1 MVSILDRC
9 GPALTYVLHSKFGC
23 TAVLH
28 GVDAGAMKFKKPVFK
43 QETVHSDSSDARKSV
58 QPFIELCG
66 AYHETLREARRWYLD
81 SLYPASKN
89 VITIHNNFIQ
99 HFGQR
104 EFEELLSL
112 QTKRE
117 VSIKENFK
125 DGRFGLT
132 IQGASRGFK
141 AAVLEVE
148 ALCCKVQEDFAK
160 EELSLMGLQSP
171 ISSPRKPVDDNSSDY
186 KERQQHFPGLQIVRV
201 EKVENKALK
210 QVFDL
215 RKRQL
220 QVSTPSQRMY
230 QRLPVQFCDLLS
242 RVGFQMEFTPPDEQ
256 HLGEGIYFS
265 SSVHGAERLWKGS
278 ADQEYLY
285 FIEAQVLTG
294 KSIVGCPGLIVPP
307 PFASDPLTLY
317 DSVKGGGDT
326 WVIFNGHQALPEY
339 LITCNKPTY
348 VKPHAL
354 FNWGKAEKPQK
365 NEDIVIEGMEVDPAV
380 FHVSSKLDHWI
391 KDLNLK
397 EPESSSSIAHD
408 AVYQSESLRQRIHD
422 MRIKDLNL
430 KEPES
435 SSIAHDA
442 VYQSESLRQR
452 IHDMRIKDL
461 NLKEPESSSIAHDA
475 VYQSKS
481 LRHHIHDMRIKD
493 LNLKEP
499 ESSSIAHDA
508 VYQSKSLSHHIHDM
522 RIKEIL
528 RKARD
533 KKSFNRNITAPWQQQ
548 PGGQPQTFH
557 PIHNSHLQQALE
569 RKQSHVEV
577 SVRRKMFTF
586 TRAANNTSTNSPQS
600 RQIDK
605 SAAQPIES
613 LPRHWDAMPANT
625 SCLSCLIQPGSPEH
639 NAVLK
644 LFRDTCHNKVIQIE
658 RIQNPTLWRSLQIK
672 KHDMELRNGHQKNEK
687 RLFHGTCHT
696 TINHINNHG
705 FNRSFAG
712 KNATAFGN
720 GTYFAVAASYSARST
735 YSRPDRQGQKYM
747 YLCRVLTGDFTAGRH
762 GMTVP
767 PAKSTTT
774 VELYNSV
781 TDNPSG
787 PSMFVIF
794 HDNQAYPEYL
804 ITFF

>member
-1 MVSILDRC
+1 MASSENIPLEEEMVSILDQC

-28 GVDAGAMKFKKPVFK
+28 GVDAGAGAMKFKKPVFK
-43 QETVHSDSSDARKSV
+43 HETIHSDSRDARKGF
-58 QPFIELCG
+58 QPFIKLCG

-81 SLYPASKN
+81 VLYPASKN

-117 VSIKENFK
+117 VSIEENFK

-160 EELSLMGLQSP
+160 EELSLIGLQSL

-186 KERQQHFPGLQIVRV
+186 KERKQHFPGLQIVRV

-220 QVSTPSQRMY
+220 QVSTSSQRMY

-242 RVGFQMEFTPPDEQ
+242 RVGFQMEFAPPDEQ
-256 HLGEGIYFS
+256 KLGEGIYFS
-265 SSVHGAERLWKGS
+265 SSVHGAERLWKRS
-278 ADQEYLY
+278 ADEEYLY

-307 PFASDPLTLY
+307 PFARDPLTLY
-317 DSVKGGGDT
+317 DSVNGGGDT

-339 LITCNKPTY
+339 LITCKKPTY

-354 FNWGKAEKPQK
+354 FNWGKAKKPQK
-365 NEDIVIEGMEVDPAV
+365 NEDIVIEGREVDPAV
-380 FHVSSKLDHWI
+380 FHISSKVDHWI
-391 KDLNLK
+391 KDLDLK
-397 EPESSSSIAHD
+397 EPESSRSPHD
-408 AVYQSESLRQRIHD
+408 AVYLSESHRHRIHD
-422 MRIKDLNL
+422 MRIQ
-430 KEPES
+430 E
-435 SSIAHDA
+435 
-442 VYQSESLRQR
+442 
-452 IHDMRIKDL
+452 M
-461 NLKEPESSSIAHDA
+461 
-475 VYQSKS
+475 
-481 LRHHIHDMRIKD
+481 
-493 LNLKEP
+493 
-499 ESSSIAHDA
+499 
-508 VYQSKSLSHHIHDM
+508 
-522 RIKEIL
+522 L
-528 RKARD
+528 RKARE
-533 KKSFNRNITAPWQQQ
+533 KESFNRNIKVASNMVDWQQQQ
-548 PGGQPQTFH
+548 PGGQYQRFH
-557 PIHNSHLQQALE
+557 PINNFHLQQALE
-569 RKQSHVEV
+569 RKQPRVEA
-577 SVRRKMFTF
+577 SVWGEMCKFTLPD
-586 TRAANNTSTNSPQS
+586 RAANKTSGGKKADKS

-605 SAAQPIES
+605 LAGTAQPIEV
-613 LPRHWDAMPANT
+613 LPQHWDAMPANM
-625 SCLSCLIQPGSPEH
+625 SCLSCLIQPGSTEH

-644 LFRDTCHNKVIQIE
+644 LFRATCPNKVIKIE

-712 KNATAFGN
+712 KNAFGY
-720 GTYFAVAASYSARST
+720 GTYFAVGASYSARST
-735 YSRPDRQGQKYM
+735 YSRPDLQGQKYM

>member
-1 MVSILDRC
+1 MARSENIPLEEEMVSILDRC

-43 QETVHSDSSDARKSV
+43 HETVHSDSRDARKSV
-58 QPFIELCG
+58 PPFIELCG

-81 SLYPASKN
+81 ALYPASKN

-117 VSIKENFK
+117 VSIEENFK

-186 KERQQHFPGLQIVRV
+186 KERQQHFAGLQIVRV

-256 HLGEGIYFS
+256 NLGEGIYFS

-307 PFASDPLTLY
+307 PFARDPLTLY

-326 WVIFNGHQALPEY
+326 WVVFNGHQALPEY

-354 FNWGKAEKPQK
+354 FNWGKAKKPQK
-365 NEDIVIEGMEVDPAV
+365 NEDIVIEGMVVDPAV
-380 FHVSSKLDHWI
+380 FHVSSKVDRWI

-397 EPESSSSIAHD
+397 EPESSSIPHD
-408 AVYQSESLRQRIHD
+408 AVYQSESHRHRIHD
-422 MRIKDLNL
+422 IQEM
-430 KEPES
+430 
-435 SSIAHDA
+435 
-442 VYQSESLRQR
+442 
-452 IHDMRIKDL
+452 
-461 NLKEPESSSIAHDA
+461 
-475 VYQSKS
+475 
-481 LRHHIHDMRIKD
+481 
-493 LNLKEP
+493 
-499 ESSSIAHDA
+499 
-508 VYQSKSLSHHIHDM
+508 
-522 RIKEIL
+522 L

-533 KKSFNRNITAPWQQQ
+533 KKSFNRNITAPSNMVDRQQQ
-548 PGGQPQTFH
+548 PGGESQRFH
-557 PIHNSHLQQALE
+557 SIHNSHLQQALD
-569 RKQSHVEV
+569 RKESRVEV
-577 SVRRKMFTF
+577 SALRKMFTF
-586 TRAANNTSTNSPQS
+586 PLPDRAANNTSGNSPKS

-605 SAAQPIES
+605 LAGTAQPIES

-639 NAVLK
+639 NEVLN
-644 LFRDTCHNKVIQIE
+644 LFRATCPNKVIQIE

-712 KNATAFGN
+712 KNATVFGN
-720 GTYFAVAASYSARST
+720 GTYFAVGASYSARST

-762 GMTVP
+762 GMTFP

>member
-1 MVSILDRC
+1 MARSESIPLEEEMLSILDRC

-43 QETVHSDSSDARKSV
+43 HETVHSDSRDARKSV
-58 QPFIELCG
+58 PPFIELCG

-81 SLYPASKN
+81 ALYPASKN

-117 VSIKENFK
+117 VSIEENFK

-160 EELSLMGLQSP
+160 EELSLMGLKSP

-186 KERQQHFPGLQIVRV
+186 KERQQHFAGLQIVRV

-256 HLGEGIYFS
+256 NLGEGIYFS

-307 PFASDPLTLY
+307 PFARDPLTFY

-326 WVIFNGHQALPEY
+326 WVVFNGHQALPEY

-354 FNWGKAEKPQK
+354 FNWGKAKKPQK
-365 NEDIVIEGMEVDPAV
+365 NEDIVIEGLEVDPAV
-380 FHVSSKLDHWI
+380 FHVSSKVDRWI

-397 EPESSSSIAHD
+397 EPESSSIPHD
-408 AVYQSESLRQRIHD
+408 AVYQSESHRHRIHD
-422 MRIKDLNL
+422 MRIQEML
-430 KEPES
+430 
-435 SSIAHDA
+435 
-442 VYQSESLRQR
+442 
-452 IHDMRIKDL
+452 M
-461 NLKEPESSSIAHDA
+461 
-475 VYQSKS
+475 
-481 LRHHIHDMRIKD
+481 
-493 LNLKEP
+493 
-499 ESSSIAHDA
+499 
-508 VYQSKSLSHHIHDM
+508 
-522 RIKEIL
+522 
-528 RKARD
+528 KARD
-533 KKSFNRNITAPWQQQ
+533 KKSFNRNITAPSNTVDWQQ
-548 PGGQPQTFH
+548 
-557 PIHNSHLQQALE
+557 
-569 RKQSHVEV
+569 R
-577 SVRRKMFTF
+577 
-586 TRAANNTSTNSPQS
+586 
-600 RQIDK
+600 
-605 SAAQPIES
+605 
-613 LPRHWDAMPANT
+613 
-625 SCLSCLIQPGSPEH
+625 
-639 NAVLK
+639 
-644 LFRDTCHNKVIQIE
+644 
-658 RIQNPTLWRSLQIK
+658 
-672 KHDMELRNGHQKNEK
+672 
-687 RLFHGTCHT
+687 
-696 TINHINNHG
+696 
-705 FNRSFAG
+705 
-712 KNATAFGN
+712 
-720 GTYFAVAASYSARST
+720 
-735 YSRPDRQGQKYM
+735 
-747 YLCRVLTGDFTAGRH
+747 
-762 GMTVP
+762 TVP
-767 PAKSTTT
+767 EIP
-774 VELYNSV
+774 
-781 TDNPSG
+781 PH
-787 PSMFVIF
+787 P
-794 HDNQAYPEYL
+794 
-804 ITFF
+804 

>member
-1 MVSILDRC
+1 
-9 GPALTYVLHSKFGC
+9 
-23 TAVLH
+23 
-28 GVDAGAMKFKKPVFK
+28 MKFKKPVFK
-43 QETVHSDSSDARKSV
+43 HETVHSDSRDARKSV
-58 QPFIELCG
+58 PPFIELCG

-81 SLYPASKN
+81 ALYPASKN

-117 VSIKENFK
+117 VSIEENFK

-160 EELSLMGLQSP
+160 EELSLMGLKSP

-186 KERQQHFPGLQIVRV
+186 KERQQHFAGLQIVRV

-230 QRLPVQFCDLLS
+230 QRLPVQFCDLLC

-256 HLGEGIYFS
+256 NLGEGIYFS

-307 PFASDPLTLY
+307 PFARDPLTLY

-326 WVIFNGHQALPEY
+326 WVVFNGHQALPEY

-354 FNWGKAEKPQK
+354 FNWGKAKKPQK
-365 NEDIVIEGMEVDPAV
+365 NEDIVIEGLEVDPAV
-380 FHVSSKLDHWI
+380 FHVSSKVDRWI

-397 EPESSSSIAHD
+397 EPESSSIPHD
-408 AVYQSESLRQRIHD
+408 AVYHD
-422 MRIKDLNL
+422 MRI
-430 KEPES
+430 EE
-435 SSIAHDA
+435 
-442 VYQSESLRQR
+442 
-452 IHDMRIKDL
+452 M
-461 NLKEPESSSIAHDA
+461 
-475 VYQSKS
+475 
-481 LRHHIHDMRIKD
+481 
-493 LNLKEP
+493 
-499 ESSSIAHDA
+499 
-508 VYQSKSLSHHIHDM
+508 
-522 RIKEIL
+522 L

-533 KKSFNRNITAPWQQQ
+533 KKSFNRNITAPSIMVDWQQQ
-548 PGGQPQTFH
+548 PGGQSQRFPPFH
-557 PIHNSHLQQALE
+557 NFHLQQALD
-569 RKQSHVEV
+569 RNQPRVEV
-577 SVRRKMFTF
+577 SARRKMYTF
-586 TRAANNTSTNSPQS
+586 TLPDTTANNTSGNSPKS

-605 SAAQPIES
+605 LAAQPIES

-639 NAVLK
+639 NEVLK
-644 LFRDTCHNKVIQIE
+644 LFRDTCHNKVTQIE

-712 KNATAFGN
+712 TNGTAFGN
-720 GTYFAVAASYSARST
+720 GTYFAVGASYSARST

>member
-1 MVSILDRC
+1 MARSENIPLEEEMVSILDQC
-9 GPALTYVLHSKFGC
+9 GPALTYVLYSKFGC
-23 TAVLH
+23 TALLH
-28 GVDAGAMKFKKPVFK
+28 GVDAGAGAMKFKKPVFK
-43 QETVHSDSSDARKSV
+43 HGTVHSDSRDARKSV
-58 QPFIELCG
+58 QPFIELCS

-81 SLYPASKN
+81 VLYPASKN
-89 VITIHNNFIQ
+89 AITIHNNFIQ

-117 VSIKENFK
+117 VSIEENFK

-148 ALCCKVQEDFAK
+148 ALCCEVQEDFAK
-160 EELSLMGLQSP
+160 EQLSLMGLQSP

-186 KERQQHFPGLQIVRV
+186 KERQQHFPGLEIVRV
-201 EKVENKALK
+201 QKVENKALK

-215 RKRQL
+215 RKRHL
-220 QVSTPSQRMY
+220 QVSTSSQRMY

-242 RVGFQMEFTPPDEQ
+242 RVGFQMEFAPPDEQ
-256 HLGEGIYFS
+256 KLGEGIYFS
-265 SSVHGAERLWKGS
+265 GSVHGAERLWKGS
-278 ADQEYLY
+278 ADEEYLY

-307 PFASDPLTLY
+307 PFARDPLTLY

-339 LITCNKPTY
+339 LITCKKPTY

-354 FNWGKAEKPQK
+354 FNWGKAKKPQK
-365 NEDIVIEGMEVDPAV
+365 NEDIVIKGREVDR
-380 FHVSSKLDHWI
+380 WI

-397 EPESSSSIAHD
+397 EPESSSIPHD
-408 AVYQSESLRQRIHD
+408 AVYLSESNRHRIHA
-422 MRIKDLNL
+422 MRIQ
-430 KEPES
+430 ET
-435 SSIAHDA
+435 
-442 VYQSESLRQR
+442 
-452 IHDMRIKDL
+452 
-461 NLKEPESSSIAHDA
+461 
-475 VYQSKS
+475 
-481 LRHHIHDMRIKD
+481 
-493 LNLKEP
+493 
-499 ESSSIAHDA
+499 
-508 VYQSKSLSHHIHDM
+508 
-522 RIKEIL
+522 L

-533 KKSFNRNITAPWQQQ
+533 KESFNWNIKVPSNMVDWQQQ
-548 PGGQPQTFH
+548 PAGQYQRFH
-557 PIHNSHLQQALE
+557 PIHNFHLQQALE
-569 RKQSHVEV
+569 RKQPRVEV
-577 SVRRKMFTF
+577 SVRGKMCKFPLPD
-586 TRAANNTSTNSPQS
+586 RAANKTSGNILKS

-605 SAAQPIES
+605 LAAQPIES
-613 LPRHWDAMPANT
+613 LPQHWDAMPANT

-639 NAVLK
+639 NEVLK
-644 LFRDTCHNKVIQIE
+644 LFRATCPNKVIKIE

-720 GTYFAVAASYSARST
+720 GTYFAVGASYSASST
-735 YSRPDRQGQKYM
+735 YSRADLQGQKNM
-747 YLCRVLTGDFTAGRH
+747 YLCRVLTGDFTAGRR

-781 TDNPSG
+781 TDHPSR
-787 PSMFVIF
+787 PSMFVVF